1 MVFLRLNISHRHR
14 MRCFSWLSAALVLCV
29 CGSEVDGRCWDLADC
44 NGLDSR
50 DKIIECIWQ
59 CRLKQLVSNTESLLL
74 NQQPSSEEDE
84 EDEEDE
90 EEEEEEEEDSLSL
103 GILLSSL
110 APSDAS
116 REQPPSTRPQ
126 RSEERP
132 PYAMEH
138 FRWGK
143 PMSRK
148 RRPVKVHTAV
158 SADDE
163 GHEEPSTET
172 SFPSLDRRQLENGE
186 ESEQKTNANAKS
198 TTKYRITHFRWSA
211 PPAAKRYGGFMKPG
225 SERSHKPLLTLLRN
239 IIARNGQ

>member
-1 MVFLRLNISHRHR
+1 MK

-44 NGLDSR
+44 DGLGSR

-74 NQQPSSEEDE
+74 NQQWSSEED
-84 EDEEDE
+84 
-90 EEEEEEEEDSLSL
+90 EEEEEEEDSLSL
-103 GILLSSL
+103 GILLSPL
-110 APSDAS
+110 VPSDAS
-116 REQPPSTRPQ
+116 HEQPPSTRPQ

-143 PMSRK
+143 PMGRK
-148 RRPVKVHTAV
+148 RRPVKVHTSV
-158 SADDE
+158 STDDD

-172 SFPSLDRRQLENGE
+172 FFPALDRRQLENGE
-186 ESEQKTNANAKS
+186 EGEQKTNANAKS

-211 PPAAKRYGGFMKPG
+211 PPADKRYGGFMKPG

-239 IIARNGQ
+239 IIVKNGQ